1 VLDGGS
7 SISRILNHT
16 ATGGTDSFALCF
28 PVVRE
33 DNGAPLHESINH
45 KGARMLIKHHFT
57 AVAFLIIALFLSP
70 IPITAQSGSGDWS
83 RVTALSP
90 GTKISL
96 KLKNG
101 KSVKGYLSSA
111 SESSISI
118 NTKNGQDIKKDDVQS
133 VYVVSDKSAAKAA
146 LIGLSVGAGAGAV
159 VGGIG
164 ASNDDYFDSLDSAV
178 VAGLTVV
185 GAGVGALTG
194 FLIGKTGNKKRLIY
208 QAR

>member
-1 VLDGGS
+1 
-7 SISRILNHT
+7 
-16 ATGGTDSFALCF
+16 
-28 PVVRE
+28 
-33 DNGAPLHESINH
+33 
-45 KGARMLIKHHFT
+45 MLIRHHYV
-57 AVAFLIIALFLSP
+57 AVVFVIAALLLSP
-70 IPITAQSGSGDWS
+70 IRLCAQSGTGDWS
-83 RVTALSP
+83 RVSSLIS
-90 GTKISL
+90 GTKVSI

-101 KSVKGYLSSA
+101 KSLKGTLTGASDSNITLNVK
-111 SESSISI
+111 
-118 NTKNGQDIKKDDVQS
+118 NNNQDIKKDDVQS
-133 VYVVSDKSAAKAA
+133 VYLVSNKSAAKAT
-146 LIGLSVGAGAGAV
+146 LIGLGVGAGAGAV